1 MKQLPIGDGIT
12 ISDYELK
19 SNKPN
24 IVTTSHNEKVDAL
37 YRNIQ
42 YYSGKI
48 TLFARHKTAKRKL
61 EAFLESLDGQQET
74 FELFIPD
81 INNSLQHVSGVP
93 ALRAEYPAG
102 TSRISFDGYGGRISA
117 GDYFR
122 LSNDNKLYRALE
134 DATSNQSVAIS
145 PSLRKTHRARDKG
158 LFSGFGLVVRL
169 EQNNFTVTAEKGNTQ
184 VMRVTLKWKEAL

>member
-1 MKQLPIGDGIT
+1 MRQLPIGDGIT

-48 TLFARHKTAKRKL
+48 TLFARNKTAKRKL
-61 EAFLESLDGQQET
+61 EAFLESLNGQQET

-81 INNSLQHVSGVP
+81 INNSLEHISGMP
-93 ALRAEYPAG
+93 ALSTDYPAG
-102 TSRISFDGYGGRISA
+102 ASQISFDGYSGQISA

-134 DATSNQSVAIS
+134 NAISNQPLAIS
-145 PSLRKTHRARDKG
+145 PSLRKAHRARNKG
-158 LFSGFGLVVRL
+158 IFSGFGLVVRL
-169 EQNNFTVTAEKGNTQ
+169 EQNYFTVTAEKGSTQ